1 MYKLLH
7 LNIII
12 LSVLLLF
19 FSCNIDSI
27 ELENDDWSPE
37 LVAPLINSTLTIGNL
52 IPEQGNVLYDD
63 DNFIRLA
70 FRDDSLFQME
80 AQSFV
85 SIPNSISFEEQFLL
99 SDLDINDVSY
109 GYSFLLGDLFID
121 YNDDPLIVALTSVLF
136 DDYCDNIDVNC
147 IDGVPSPFDVD
158 IQASLFNNIDQD
170 DLAGVDLS
178 FVIDEFQSISFE
190 NGDLNFT
197 IQNNLPI
204 LIEEIEISINDKIS
218 SNLIGLVQIDNLL
231 PNTVQ
236 SFPIDLSGKLISNEI
251 ELDIQTLQ
259 FQPQGIS
266 AGQLPFTPESGLEM
280 NLSITDINV
289 NSISMPF
296 NNQLFDVG
304 EQFVEIDLDDDAN
317 HQIHNIKLL
326 NGQINYS
333 VNSSINADLSVYFSI
348 PSATQNGQVFV
359 TDPLQLSSMNSG
371 GSIDISQLEIDLTTN
386 PNQGYNYIPIS
397 AEIIINS
404 QLPIELNPSD
414 FIEFSFAF
422 TDLELDYIDGYF
434 DSYTIDL
441 GSDVVNIDL
450 SLLEDFDS
458 GLRLEDPSLT
468 INIVNS
474 LGIGA
479 NVNGQLEA
487 YAEDGS
493 MAFFQIDTV
502 IDRANIEGEEIIMK
516 WIYGKDIISDIIELP
531 PQTLEYEAEAS
542 IINDGNLNFVTNESS
557 LILGFELDFPLSVNA
572 ANISLRDTIQ
582 IDAIQYD
589 DISKIER
596 LILHYNFINGFP
608 LGTEFDLVL
617 RDSLSD
623 DGENIDTIQFVGLT
637 TDNNIFEPALV
648 NQQGHVIEPTLNSG
662 FIPLDNSEISGF
674 LNSNQIVID
683 ITLSSSNYIEEN
695 QYVKIYSDQACILK
709 VGIETE
715 INLN

>member
-12 LSVLLLF
+12 LSLLLLF

-52 IPEQGNVLYDD
+52 IPEQGNTLYDD

-70 FRDDSLFQME
+70 FRDDSLFKME
-80 AQSFV
+80 AKSFV
-85 SIPNSISFEEQFLL
+85 SIPNEISFEEQFLL

-109 GYSFLLGDLFID
+109 SYSFLLEDVLRENIT
-121 YNDDPLIVALTSVLF
+121 DPLIVALISVLF
-136 DDYCDNIDVNC
+136 ADDCNDSLLNC
-147 IDGVPSPFDVD
+147 IDGIPSPFYVD
-158 IQASLFNNIDQD
+158 IPGSLFNQINQD
-170 DLAGVDLS
+170 DFQSIDLS
-178 FVIDEFQSISFE
+178 FELDEFESISFE
-190 NGDLNFT
+190 NGFLNF
-197 IQNNLPI
+197 
-204 LIEEIEISINDKIS
+204 EIENNFPISIDEIKFIIKDKIG
-218 SNLIGLVQIDNLL
+218 SNAIDSIKVINLS
-231 PNTVQ
+231 PNNSQ
-236 SFPIDLSGKLISNEI
+236 SFSIDLSDKFISNEI
-251 ELDIQTLQ
+251 ELDIKILQ

-266 AGQLPFTPESGLEM
+266 VLSLTPESGLEM

-296 NNQLFDVG
+296 DNQLFDVE
-304 EQFVEIDLDDDAN
+304 EQFVELDLDDDAN
-317 HQIHNIKLL
+317 HQIHSIKLL

-359 TDPLQLSSMNSG
+359 TEPLQLSSMNSG

-397 AEIIINS
+397 AQIIINS

-468 INIVNS
+468 INITNS
-474 LGIGA
+474 LGIAA
-479 NVNGQLEA
+479 NVNGKLEA

-502 IDRANIEGEEIIMK
+502 IDRANIEGEEIIMQ

-531 PQTLEYEAEAS
+531 PQTLEYQAEAS
-542 IINDGNLNFVTNESS
+542 IINDGNLNFVTNKSA
-557 LILGFELDFPLSVNA
+557 LLLGFELDFPLSVNA

-608 LGTEFDLVL
+608 LGTAFDLVL

-623 DGENIDTIQFVGLT
+623 DGENIDTIQFVGLN

-648 NQQGHVIEPTLNSG
+648 NQQGYVIEPTLNSG